1 MTRACG
7 VLRLL
12 RPVKIFMPAGEKKPI
27 YAPYMEHVPADPT
40 SAMFW
45 LKNRDPESGATCR
58 TSIMSSEISV
68 VAIWNNFGKTNRRI

>member
-45 LKNRDPESGATCR
+45 LKN
-58 TSIMSSEISV
+58 I
-68 VAIWNNFGKTNRRI
+68 N